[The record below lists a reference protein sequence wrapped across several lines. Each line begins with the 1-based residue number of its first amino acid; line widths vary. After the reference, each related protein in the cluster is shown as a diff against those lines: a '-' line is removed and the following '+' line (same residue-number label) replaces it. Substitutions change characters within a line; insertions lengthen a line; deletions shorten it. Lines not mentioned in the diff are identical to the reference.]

1 MGGLFRF
8 VQEAK
13 LELFRVNWPNRSE
26 VIHYTMLVVGISLF
40 VSVFLGT
47 LDTAFT
53 WFVERFLLRGA

>member
-13 LELFRVNWPNRSE
+13 LELLRVNWPNRSE

-53 WFVERFLLRGA
+53 WFVERFLLRSA